1 MPRYAASG
9 ETTMNERKGVFETLR
24 EIGKTEGM
32 TSTGLSAPGDMA
44 AFIVILSMARALEDP
59 KEPGVDP
66 RLR

>member
-9 ETTMNERKGVFETLR
+9 ETTMNKRKGVIETLR
-24 EIGKTEGM
+24 EIGKAEGM

>member
-1 MPRYAASG
+1 
-9 ETTMNERKGVFETLR
+9 MNERKGVFETLR
-24 EIGKTEGM
+24 EIGRTEGM

-44 AFIVILSMARALEDP
+44 AFIVILSMARALEDA